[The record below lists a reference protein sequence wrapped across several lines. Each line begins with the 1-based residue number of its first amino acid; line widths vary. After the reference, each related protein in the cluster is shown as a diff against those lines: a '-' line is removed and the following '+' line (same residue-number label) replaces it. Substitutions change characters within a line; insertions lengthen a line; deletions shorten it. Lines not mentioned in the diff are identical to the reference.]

1 MATEDTAPVEGA
13 EQASAPADTTDWK
26 AEARKHEARS
36 KKAAKDIEDLRAQ
49 LEQHADAAKSEQDKA
64 IDDARKQADKAARE
78 DVAKS
83 YRDRILNAEIRAQA
97 AGKFANPALAARLLD
112 LSAEDAFGADDEPDA
127 AVIAA
132 AIDSFLKCDENA
144 GLRVSSGAAPLVN
157 GGADAGKG
165 AATTDLDAR
174 IREATE
180 KGDVKTMIGLK
191 RQQKLRAA

>member
-1 MATEDTAPVEGA
+1 MATEDQPVVDDGKPDPAPV
-13 EQASAPADTTDWK
+13 DTTDWK
-26 AEARKHEARS
+26 AEARKHESRS

-49 LEQHADAAKSEQDKA
+49 LEQHANAAKSEQEKA
-64 IDDARKQADKAARE
+64 IDDARKDADKAARE

-97 AGKFANPALAARLLD
+97 AGMFANPALAPKLLD
-112 LSAEDAFGADDEPDA
+112 LKAEDAFGADDEPDA
-127 AVIAA
+127 AVIKA
-132 AIDSFLKCDENA
+132 AIDEFLKLDENA
-144 GLRVSSGAAPLVN
+144 GLRVAAATAPLVS

-165 AATTDLDAR
+165 SATQDLDAR